1 MATEI
6 KISIRTLSG
15 KVVDVQVDS
24 GATVGQLKQAIEHNG
39 ETVSKLRYLQN

>member
-15 KVVDVQVDS
+15 KTVDIEVNS

-39 ETVSKLRYLQN
+39 ETVSKLHHHQN